1 MVTSNSSTPQSSS
14 HPEGDDSGKSSG
26 SQDSNRSSAMFSGC
40 SSLGS
45 VLVVDDEPDVR
56 KVIRMT
62 LEKCGYHVI
71 EAEDGDEAI
80 KVLNS
85 GENPILVDTII
96 TDIRMPKIN
105 GVEAITYFQREYPS
119 MPLVVLTG
127 YPDLDMATSFMRQGI
142 VDYLV
147 KPVEKER
154 LKVTVA
160 KAIEQRQLSWT

>member
-1 MVTSNSSTPQSSS
+1 MVMDQASMQQPQNQPN
-14 HPEGDDSGKSSG
+14 PEGADSRECSAP
-26 SQDSNRSSAMFSGC
+26 RSSAMFSGC

-62 LEKCGYHVI
+62 LEKSGYHVI
-71 EAEDGDEAI
+71 EAEDGDQAI
-80 KVLNS
+80 KALNH
-85 GENPILVDTII
+85 GENAILVDTII

-105 GVEAITYFQREYPS
+105 GVEAITYFQKEYPS

-127 YPDLDMATSFMRQGI
+127 YPDLDMATSFMRQGV

-147 KPVEKER
+147 KPVEKEK
-154 LKVTVA
+154 LKATVA